1 MRISDWSSDVCSSD
15 LRREAGHH
23 RRQPTAPGQGPLC
36 AVHLVHWCG
45 PGHRAG
51 GRTSLGLPAILKG
64 CIAGCESVER
74 TGEHAYEALVA
85 VKIGPVSTRFKGKLR
100 MTDGQ
105 PPHSYT
111 LHFDGQGGV
120 AGFGKG
126 PPDLALGAEGEHK

>member
-1 MRISDWSSDVCSSD
+1 MCISDWSSDVCSSD
-15 LRREAGHH
+15 L
-23 RRQPTAPGQGPLC
+23 
-36 AVHLVHWCG
+36 
-45 PGHRAG
+45 G

-74 TGEHAYEALVA
+74 TGENAYEALVA

-100 MTDGQ
+100 MNDGQ

-111 LHFDGQGGV
+111 IHFDGQGGV

-126 PPDLALGAEGEHK
+126 SADVALAAEIGRGACREKVVTDV